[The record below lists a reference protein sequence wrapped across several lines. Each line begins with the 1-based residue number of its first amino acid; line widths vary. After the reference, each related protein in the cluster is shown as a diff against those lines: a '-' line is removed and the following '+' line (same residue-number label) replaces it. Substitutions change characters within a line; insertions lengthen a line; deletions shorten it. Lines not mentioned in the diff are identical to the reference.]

1 MAPRPEDP
9 MRTNFI
15 TAITAITA
23 ASLLAS
29 LAVCGDPSY
38 TVRLDPRPGR

>member
-1 MAPRPEDP
+1 
-9 MRTNFI
+9 MRTNF
-15 TAITAITA
+15 ITAITA

-38 TVRLDPRPGR
+38 TVRLDPLPGR